1 MQRQRFI
8 CIASA
13 TLRLVYLV
21 TVQKQKL
28 ISQCR
33 IQSTDLTKIHK
44 KTSLSV
50 LSIEHLFIK
59 WSSIRRYSLT
69 YEKVITVLYLKL
81 SPCVCVSGGGRGPGG
96 SESPGSWASRG
107 QGAWVM
113 IGSKGSGDHGAMGIK
128 GMMSVKEHGAW
139 FGVSMEARK
148 VQGPG
153 HLGGRGP
160 G

>member
-1 MQRQRFI
+1 MH
-8 CIASA
+8 CISHAPIGLFGHCPEA
-13 TLRLVYLV
+13 KTHF
-21 TVQKQKL
+21 TVSNPKHGFNKNPQ
-28 ISQCR
+28 
-33 IQSTDLTKIHK
+33 